1 MEKTIDSIYA
11 EMLAAFGEASGYLPS
26 ASCDLAARLY
36 AAAAQIQ
43 GLYLQAQWLLDQSF
57 PQTAKGEYLER
68 HAYLRGLSRSVATC
82 ATGSLRFGLSLA
94 VGGDLTVK
102 SGTVCMTDTGIR
114 FATTDNVVLKAG
126 DLYVDAPA
134 VALEP
139 GKAGNVA
146 ANTVTI
152 MAAMPVGIKACT
164 NPEAFSGG
172 DDAESDEDLR
182 ERLLDSY
189 RRLPNGAN
197 AAYYEQTALS
207 RTGVAAAVAVGRP
220 RGVGSVDL
228 YIATDAG
235 LPDDTLLAEVND
247 YLQEKREISVDLRVL
262 APTPQAINIS
272 AAILPASGFTFE
284 EARTDVDAA
293 LREVFTGAML
303 GKGVSLAFL
312 GNLLYD
318 LESVENYSFASPTA
332 DLTASPTVLPCLGK
346 VEIIAWGA

>member
-11 EMLAAFGEASGYLPS
+11 EMLSAFGEASGYLPS
-26 ASCDLAARLY
+26 VSCDLAARLY

-68 HAYLRGLSRSVATC
+68 HAHLRGLRRSVATC
-82 ATGSLRFGLSLA
+82 ATGTLRFGLSLA
-94 VGGDLTVK
+94 VSGDLTVK
-102 SGTVCMTDTGIR
+102 SGTVCMTDTGVR
-114 FATTDNVVLKAG
+114 FATTDNVVLYAG
-126 DLYVDAPA
+126 ELYVDAPA

-172 DDAESDEDLR
+172 DDAEDDEDLR
-182 ERLLDSY
+182 RRLLDSY

-235 LPDDTLLAEVND
+235 LPDETLLAEVNEF
-247 YLQEKREISVDLRVL
+247 LQEKREISVDLLVL
-262 APTPQAINIS
+262 APTAHPVNIS
-272 AAILPASGFTFE
+272 VAVQPAPGFTFE
-284 EARTDVDAA
+284 EVQAAVDAA

-303 GKGVSLAFL
+303 GKSVTLAFL

-318 LESVENYSFASPTA
+318 LECVQNYSFASPSA
-332 DLTASPTVLPCLGK
+332 DLAASPTALPCLGT
-346 VEIIAWGA
+346 VSIVPWEV

>member
-11 EMLAAFGEASGYLPS
+11 EMLSAFGEASGYLPS
-26 ASCDLAARLY
+26 VSCDLAARLY

-68 HAYLRGLSRSVATC
+68 HAHLRGLRRSVATC
-82 ATGSLRFGLSLA
+82 ATGTLRFGLSLA
-94 VGGDLTVK
+94 VSGDLTVK
-102 SGTVCMTDTGIR
+102 SGTVCMTDTGVR
-114 FATTDNVVLKAG
+114 FATTDNVVLYAG
-126 DLYVDAPA
+126 ELYVDAPA

-182 ERLLDSY
+182 RRLLDSY

-235 LPDDTLLAEVND
+235 LPDETLLAEVNEF
-247 YLQEKREISVDLRVL
+247 LQEKREISVDLLVL
-262 APTPQAINIS
+262 APTAHPVNIS
-272 AAILPASGFTFE
+272 VAVQPAPGFTFE
-284 EARTDVDAA
+284 EVQAAVDAA

-303 GKGVSLAFL
+303 GKSVTLAFL

-318 LESVENYSFASPTA
+318 LECVQNYSFASPSA
-332 DLTASPTVLPCLGK
+332 DLAASPTALPCLGT
-346 VEIIAWGA
+346 VSIVPGEV